1 MRGWLPFRR
10 RPTPVPA
17 VPASPLPELV
27 VHKPAP
33 KKAAAQKPKV
43 RPIVVVTVL
52 GLQGDAL
59 TEVIRTVIAECD
71 QAATRPLFITDGSS
85 FGPFRSGRSLF
96 EQVIDVAVC
105 SARRPEL
112 DWRAYGEMQY
122 RLIGRKWKPVTT
134 VAFGRPPD
142 PAFVEAMMQGVREK
156 L

>member
-1 MRGWLPFRR
+1 L
-10 RPTPVPA
+10 
-17 VPASPLPELV
+17 PLPEPV
-27 VHKPAP
+27 VHTLAP
-33 KKAAAQKPKV
+33 RKATTQKPKG

-59 TEVIRTVIAECD
+59 TEVIRTVITESD
-71 QAATRPLFITDGSS
+71 RAATRPLFITDGSS

-112 DWRAYGEMQY
+112 DWRVYREMQY

-134 VAFGRPPD
+134 IHLGRPPD
-142 PAFVEAMMQGVREK
+142 SAFIDALMQGVREK